1 MLYNILFES
10 KQAITNLGFPEII
23 SSILYEKYGNKAF
36 LIAKWFKDDNS
47 YHSNEYNQ
55 GQWWKSKYDS
65 FSSTSRVGIYVK
77 FYNAAKISLEEYNKI
92 RKESDFRVLENY
104 DKLQTLT
111 ELKEAIKKEF
121 FEDSFFTTNNIIK
134 AIDDGTLKILQPYK
148 DLSFNEANEKFEEKK
163 IFRDKKPIKKYKNG
177 WRWVDV
183 GKRCSVVGR
192 KMRNCGS
199 AGVMSQDEDRT
210 ILSLFDEHD
219 NPHVVVTYSPNEKRL
234 SGIESAGGT
243 EVKDEYIDYVLDLSK
258 AIQVPFDVSRLK
270 NRLLSLKYQFENSL
284 NSIQTVG
291 QKDSMNGYKYLLQM
305 KDGKKF
311 YSDIREFVSK
321 EDFDSIDFG
330 TLFPDIG
337 DDLNSKLIAVFNHY
351 KQDEI
356 KWKYPNIKF
365 INDYQF
371 RILYNANPGADRLYE
386 HIFN

>member
-1 MLYNILFES
+1 
-10 KQAITNLGFPEII
+10 
-23 SSILYEKYGNKAF
+23 
-36 LIAKWFKDDNS
+36 
-47 YHSNEYNQ
+47 
-55 GQWWKSKYDS
+55 
-65 FSSTSRVGIYVK
+65 
-77 FYNAAKISLEEYNKI
+77 
-92 RKESDFRVLENY
+92 
-104 DKLQTLT
+104 
-111 ELKEAIKKEF
+111 
-121 FEDSFFTTNNIIK
+121 
-134 AIDDGTLKILQPYK
+134 
-148 DLSFNEANEKFEEKK
+148 
-163 IFRDKKPIKKYKNG
+163 
-177 WRWVDV
+177 
-183 GKRCSVVGR
+183 
-192 KMRNCGS
+192 
-199 AGVMSQDEDRT
+199 MSQDEDRT

-258 AIQVPFDVSRLK
+258 TIQVPFDVSRLK

-305 KDGKKF
+305 KDGKEF

-351 KQDEI
+351 KKDEI

-371 RILYNANPGADRLYE
+371 RILYDANPGADRLYE